1 MPSEAIGAS
10 NATQGYWGVKCHP
23 RLLGRQM
30 PPEVIGAS
38 NATWGYWGV
47 KCHPEVIGASKAQG
61 SQKAGASKGP
71 IAAGRQKPQGVRV
84 QGVKIR
90 ASGFT
95 SSNVPGVKGDESLW
109 LKQRLSK
116 LGISNLCITEDVITE
131 LRQILTGRIL
141 IKSQKSEDW
150 NF

>member
-1 MPSEAIGAS
+1 
-10 NATQGYWGVKCHP
+10 
-23 RLLGRQM
+23 M

-38 NATWGYWGV
+38 NATRGYWGV

-95 SSNVPGVKGDESLW
+95 SSNVPGVKGDESNEFTIHISENRNHIGSFIFTFLIF
-109 LKQRLSK
+109 SK
-116 LGISNLCITEDVITE
+116 IQD
-131 LRQILTGRIL
+131 
-141 IKSQKSEDW
+141 
-150 NF
+150 